1 MKTLKLILAT
11 LSLVSLAG
19 FALAADK
26 QDDKTAKTIPY
37 PLKVCIVADDKL
49 DDKPFVFTYQ
59 GREIKLCCDG
69 CKPDFDKAPA
79 KFIKKLEAA
88 EKKAK

>member
-1 MKTLKLILAT
+1 MKPILTLFGAVLC
-11 LSLVSLAG
+11 AG
-19 FALAADK
+19 LLAATPADK
-26 QDDKTAKTIPY
+26 KDDKKAAKPIPY

-49 DDKPFVFTYQ
+49 DDKPTVFVYQ
-59 GREIKLCCDG
+59 GREIKLCCDS
-69 CKPDFDKAPA
+69 CKPDFDKNPA